1 MSDYEASENGKIL
14 SNYTET
20 HSCRQALICHL
31 FNYYLKS
38 LRFVENDLKCSY
50 CIVIFLITSNKAQ

>member
-20 HSCRQALICHL
+20 QSCRQALICHL
-31 FNYYLKS
+31 FNDYLKL
-38 LRFVENDLKCSY
+38 LRFVEKYFKCSY
-50 CIVIFLITSNKAQ
+50 CTVIL